1 MRIYVYPHIFI
12 LLTHLLTVKQQVS
25 QQADQQADQQAISYL
40 HAKKEPLQALF
51 LLLFTAKKQI

>member
-1 MRIYVYPHIFI
+1 MRIYVYPHIFS

-25 QQADQQADQQAISYL
+25 QQVDQQAISYL

-51 LLLFTAKKQI
+51 LLLFTAQKQI